1 MLYLSHEEEN
11 KRKKKPQKSLIKGVI
26 TMKKNTIVINFET
39 NEARVT
45 KAFEK
50 AANTFGTPEYRAWKA
65 CLSENPG
72 IRMVTKTIKK
82 KADKRTY
89 KNMTYENMELYI
101 RETRRELL
109 DEFQRQ
115 KRISSIQSSPYRA
128 VLAWFLDQFEDYDS
142 YKNFFSKDEAK
153 ESADPAGGEQ
163 PEGNVTPLSPAV
175 NL

>member
-1 MLYLSHEEEN
+1 M
-11 KRKKKPQKSLIKGVI
+11 G
-26 TMKKNTIVINFET
+26 KNTIVINFET

-115 KRISSIQSSPYRA
+115 KKISSIQSSPYRA
-128 VLAWFLDQFEDYDS
+128 VLAWFLDQFENYDS

-153 ESADPAGGEQ
+153 ESADPASGEQ

>member
-1 MLYLSHEEEN
+1 M
-11 KRKKKPQKSLIKGVI
+11 R
-26 TMKKNTIVINFET
+26 KNTIVINFET

-115 KRISSIQSSPYRA
+115 KKISSIQSSPYRA
-128 VLAWFLDQFEDYDS
+128 VLAWFLTS
-142 YKNFFSKDEAK
+142 SRTMTAIRTSSAK
-153 ESADPAGGEQ
+153 MRQRRAPILPVENSPRATSLPS
-163 PEGNVTPLSPAV
+163 PLRSTCD
-175 NL
+175 

>member
-1 MLYLSHEEEN
+1 
-11 KRKKKPQKSLIKGVI
+11 
-26 TMKKNTIVINFET
+26 MKKNTIVINFET

-72 IRMVTKTIKK
+72 IRMVTKTIK
-82 KADKRTY
+82 
-89 KNMTYENMELYI
+89 NMELYI

-142 YKNFFSKDEAK
+142 YKNFFSKDEA
-153 ESADPAGGEQ
+153 EENRVPACEEK
-163 PEGNVTPLSPAV
+163 PEDNVTPLSPAV
-175 NL
+175 NQ